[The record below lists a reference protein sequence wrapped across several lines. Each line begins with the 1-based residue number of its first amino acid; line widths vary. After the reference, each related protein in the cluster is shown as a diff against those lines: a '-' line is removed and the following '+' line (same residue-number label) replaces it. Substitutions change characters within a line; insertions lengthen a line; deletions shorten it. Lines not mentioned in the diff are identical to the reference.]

1 MERIYT
7 IPLREVKKAPRS
19 KRAPKA
25 MRFIEK
31 FLKKNMKSEVILIDG
46 KVNEKVWE
54 RGIKNIPPRI
64 KVKAE
69 KLEDESVLVTL
80 AEE

>member
-7 IPLREVKKAPRS
+7 IPLREVKKVPRT

-46 KVNEKVWE
+46 KVNEKIWE

-69 KLEDESVLVTL
+69 KLEDDSVLVTL